1 MELDKITEDNKNL
14 KEELAQAKIINKI
27 QKDMLKKFEL
37 HDDAGTAY
45 IYIGP
50 NPKDLEKVIQINNVK
65 DLNED
70 ERYEYVI
77 KSLYEIDLMI
87 NEIEYNDITK
97 KIHELDQLIM
107 SKNS

>member
-1 MELDKITEDNKNL
+1 
-14 KEELAQAKIINKI
+14 
-27 QKDMLKKFEL
+27 MLKKFEL

-45 IYIGP
+45 IYLGP
-50 NPKDLEKVIQINNVK
+50 NPEDLEKVIQIDNVK
-65 DLNED
+65 DLNEN

-97 KIHELDQLIM
+97 KIHELHQLIM
-107 SKNS
+107 SKNG